1 MNRMCRSPLSAM
13 NRTGHFRI
21 IFPIAGVYQKI
32 AELYRIPCKKVL
44 YTKKS
49 KMEAYL

>member
-1 MNRMCRSPLSAM
+1 MNRMCVSLLFAM
-13 NRTGHFRI
+13 NRTGNLRI
-21 IFPIAGVYQKI
+21 IFPIAGVYQQI
-32 AELYRIPCKKVL
+32 AELYRILYKKVL